1 MPVSTPLVSMPTRI
15 LIGPSYA
22 RSSGCSSVVQNARP
36 RSVWPFMALKWGGSP
51 AFGVNAVAAGNSRF
65 RFASIFGSMGA
76 CAVSTTT
83 ATAANA
89 SESEQRTARDYIATI
104 TGKLEVTMKLFIRG
118 AVAAASLA
126 VLPVVIQ
133 AHFRLLEPASWLIEN
148 DLGDPQK
155 AGPCGGSNADWG
167 KP

>member
-1 MPVSTPLVSMPTRI
+1 MPTRI

-51 AFGVNAVAAGNSRF
+51 AFGVNAVAAGKSRF
-65 RFASIFGSMGA
+65 RFASILGSMGA

-83 ATAANA
+83 ATAAKA

-104 TGKLEVTMKLFIRG
+104 TAKLEDTIYYLICSE
-118 AVAAASLA
+118 VAASTHL
-126 VLPVVIQ
+126 V
-133 AHFRLLEPASWLIEN
+133 
-148 DLGDPQK
+148 
-155 AGPCGGSNADWG
+155 
-167 KP
+167 